1 MLVCVLI
8 GNASRL
14 VKRKSCTSAP
24 LLPDLEL
31 IQTRD
36 EERKKAVRD
45 ALELVVAASVVSGDS
60 KQVKK
65 EVDAERA
72 GIVVFRIP

>member
-1 MLVCVLI
+1 LVNRKCIFQLHTSEIQSELLNVGVLTQ
-8 GNASRL
+8 S
-14 VKRKSCTSAP
+14 
-24 LLPDLEL
+24 
-31 IQTRD
+31 RD
-36 EERKKAVRD
+36 EERKKAVCD
-45 ALELVVAASVVSGDS
+45 ALELVVAAAAVSGES